1 MKKTLL
7 ALLLSALSLCSHAQL
22 HKVAKF
28 DFTQPLALNPPV
40 TPSDIG
46 TGEVQVTDK
55 VFVEY
60 PISISF
66 TPGSQNLGA
75 AIFTFKNIYTD
86 AISYYLRIL
95 TYATISF
102 NSSDNATI
110 ESIRFSNNSVIGDL
124 SLLDETQG
132 TFNDGDHY
140 WYDGKNKG
148 YNKVTF
154 FNNYAPSEIRQVEV
168 HYTIPSDVLQ
178 PTTDIA
184 DGSIVESF
192 DKLALTFSSA
202 MKIQNA
208 ANISMT
214 NGTDT
219 YKLTATVNGGV
230 VTLSAPQTITKDGTY
245 TITVPA
251 KSFVNSEGFENKQ
264 LTYTIVIRKSFNYT
278 SVTPEQGYLT
288 ALPMS
293 ITLAYDELVGGFDD
307 ANAIRLYK
315 DGVAYLPVKATKD
328 GDKQVKLEIQN
339 ITAPIKEKGVYKILV
354 PEKTIFNSMKGDKEL
369 ERYNNEFELVYTV
382 DDSETT
388 RLAKKLL
395 KNDGVGYPSH
405 ESDAYKA
412 LADLINGETTPTDEQ
427 IQTAIDAYYA
437 ETNVVMPQSTKWYKL
452 SSVNNAGKKLYIN
465 VDNGTLTFTDNA
477 KNATPLLATVEAGTT
492 ILTDA
497 EGNYISVGGVATDE
511 DHKLADLAIARINPS
526 TLKVDAGKPATA
538 ENTLCLFTLYGK
550 IGFNALGES
559 SSVYAL
565 VDHANKKFASDVT
578 ITDTY
583 FKSSLTS
590 AFSFEETEKPAEVI
604 KTVNTAYQLTPA
616 IVATNA
622 DLLTLT
628 FTEVTGV
635 SVATGTDAYFV
646 DSNNKRVANAAFVA
660 VNGKTNAFTIS
671 LKGILSKGD
680 YSLVIPEGAFRYSK
694 DGKTV
699 KTQAINASFTIGRN
713 GSADDPNI
721 SYTFTNYRILPV
733 TSSDDYVKDVELN
746 NIMIKSVGYYNN
758 ELVANPDREVTI
770 CLYNDARKVIGKG
783 HFENYSDPDDSQTPT
798 IRLKLNEP
806 IKEGSVKSEV
816 YALQIKQ
823 GTFGN
828 NNFGKYLND
837 KTSVSVSSCIANPE
851 MVLPLFVDNNK
862 AIKSV
867 ETAYTLTPDVAESA
881 ADVLTLTFPDV
892 KEMKLAANA
901 KASFMEVKG
910 SKIISATIVAAKDKK
925 NVFTIALKGLEEK
938 EYTLDISDGAF
949 LYTKDGRDV
958 KTTAISAAFSIGK
971 NGSADD
977 ERISFTEKNFTVA
990 PASSATDFIKDV
1002 ELNSITLTAA
1012 EGTKLAVNKAR
1023 KATLYSPKNEVVATG
1038 VFENVDKAAGSAIRF
1053 VMDKQIE
1060 AGKLAA
1066 GTYSLK
1072 IQKGTFGNE
1081 NFLKFL
1087 ADKTTVK
1094 AEDCVANPDTT
1105 LVFYVDNVKAIK
1117 TTETKFELLPAV
1129 AGQKDNT
1136 LTLSFPE
1143 VETLSLVADAKAQ
1156 FTAADGTKAA
1166 DAKLVADAEKKNVFS
1181 VSIEG
1186 LADGAYTLAISEGAF
1201 HYTLND
1207 REVKT
1212 QAINAAFTVDKAVKV
1227 TETKFEL
1234 LPAVAGQ
1241 KDNTLTLSF
1250 PEVETLSLVAD
1261 AKAQFT
1267 AADGTKAGDAK
1278 LVADA
1283 EKKNVF
1289 SVSIEGLADGAYT
1302 LAITEGAFHYT
1313 LNDREVKTQ
1322 AINAAFTVDKAVKVT
1337 ETKFE
1342 LLPAVAGQKDNTL
1355 TLSFPEVET
1364 LSLVADAKAQFT
1376 AADGTKAADAKLVA
1390 DAEKKNVFS
1399 VSIEGLADG
1408 AYTLA
1413 ISEGAFHY
1421 TLNDREVKTQAIN
1434 AQFTVD
1440 KAVKTVETKYELT
1453 PEVAESTDDH
1463 LTLTFPEVDALTVA
1477 DGVTAQFNDAEGNK
1491 VADATFAADG
1501 EKKNQFTI
1509 ALSQL
1514 DTEDYTLVIPEGAF
1528 IYTKDEIKVKTQAIS
1543 YSFTIGKNGS
1553 ADDERISFNYAGYTV
1568 KPESSTKEYLHDE
1581 ELNNITVV
1589 AANDMT
1595 IAANTEREATLV
1607 SVVDQTNVVAKG
1619 HFEAVET
1626 AEGENAT
1633 LRLVLDTPI
1642 VKGSLDAGVYMLQIA
1657 QGTFGNE
1664 EFGKFLADK
1673 KSVKAEDCV
1682 ANAKTSILFYVDNTW
1697 TSINGIHADGTADGD
1712 IYTLQ
1717 GVKVQKMTT
1726 PGVYIVNGKKIVKK

>member
-1 MKKTLL
+1 MRNFI
-7 ALLLSALSLCSHAQL
+7 LLLLVAFALPVAAQ
-22 HKVAKF
+22 KSNSVTF
-28 DFTQPLALNPPV
+28 DFANPTSLDPQI
-40 TPSDIG
+40 TPSDVNSG
-46 TGEVQVTDK
+46 TVSVTDK
-55 VFVEY
+55 VFHNDLIDISFAKGIL
-60 PISISF
+60 PIGAYIETRLVNSAKTYSLNISQSTIMRFSAKYGVTIDKIQFSDDCYVGDLGLADNEPGYLDAKKGNKLWTNNTSNSVNSVTFVNNYRTSKLKKITVTYTSQTNILLPSASSISNGQSLNSF
-66 TPGSQNLGA
+66 QGMELTFDGDMSVVTGA
-75 AIFTFKNIYTD
+75 
-86 AISYYLRIL
+86 
-95 TYATISF
+95 
-102 NSSDNATI
+102 NAT
-110 ESIRFSNNSVIGDL
+110 L
-124 SLLDETQG
+124 S
-132 TFNDGDHY
+132 
-140 WYDGKNKG
+140 
-148 YNKVTF
+148 
-154 FNNYAPSEIRQVEV
+154 
-168 HYTIPSDVLQ
+168 
-178 PTTDIA
+178 
-184 DGSIVESF
+184 
-192 DKLALTFSSA
+192 
-202 MKIQNA
+202 
-208 ANISMT
+208 
-214 NGTDT
+214 NGTDVTNLAIEASGTKINLTPSSPIVAPGT
-219 YKLTATVNGGV
+219 YTLKVPAGSLANRTGYMNKELIYTFIISDFHTVSASPAFGV
-230 VTLSAPQTITKDGTY
+230 VTSIPNTFTVTFSDVVGKVEHTPLVLVKDGTKNLREVY
-245 TITVPA
+245 MSHPDEGSNDVVFTISNNT
-251 KSFVNSEGFENKQ
+251 
-264 LTYTIVIRKSFNYT
+264 
-278 SVTPEQGYLT
+278 TPFT
-288 ALPMS
+288 
-293 ITLAYDELVGGFDD
+293 
-307 ANAIRLYK
+307 
-315 DGVAYLPVKATKD
+315 
-328 GDKQVKLEIQN
+328 
-339 ITAPIKEKGVYKILV
+339 EKGVYTIDV
-354 PEKTIFNSMKGDKEL
+354 PANVIYNSFPEIPALRKTNSAFTVRYEIVDDTPVPPTPEESATMKKAKEL
-369 ERYNNEFELVYTV
+369 
-382 DDSETT
+382 
-388 RLAKKLL
+388 L
-395 KNDGVGYPSH
+395 KVSGIGYPTATSP
-405 ESDAYKA
+405 ARTA
-412 LADLINGETTPTDEQ
+412 LADLVNSETMPTDEEVQ
-427 IQTAIDAYYA
+427 AAIDAFYA
-437 ETNVVMPQSTKWYKL
+437 ETVITLPDNDKYYRIEGVAANGHKLYLEYKDNAVGVTDKIDNASAFKAIINANGTMSFQTTDKKYLHVLTALNNYDETSKSNVTDSYLAKVNDLQVLKLNVSGVDADKQFGLMSIYGCLGKEKQTGNDDSTFVMLDHSDASIPTLKFSDPAFTNTL
-452 SSVNNAGKKLYIN
+452 SSAFKVVEVKRPAETIPAESVACTISPDYVNTTSN
-465 VDNGTLTFTDNA
+465 VITIQFTDNTKKITLTKNVSATIAGNGKSYQA
-477 KNATPLLATVEAGTT
+477 KVEALAGQNNTFC
-492 ILTDA
+492 IHTD
-497 EGNYISVGGVATDE
+497 G
-511 DHKLADLAIARINPS
+511 L
-526 TLKVDAGKPATA
+526 
-538 ENTLCLFTLYGK
+538 
-550 IGFNALGES
+550 
-559 SSVYAL
+559 
-565 VDHANKKFASDVT
+565 
-578 ITDTY
+578 
-583 FKSSLTS
+583 
-590 AFSFEETEKPAEVI
+590 EKGS
-604 KTVNTAYQLTPA
+604 Y
-616 IVATNA
+616 
-622 DLLTLT
+622 TLT
-628 FTEVTGV
+628 
-635 SVATGTDAYFV
+635 
-646 DSNNKRVANAAFVA
+646 
-660 VNGKTNAFTIS
+660 
-671 LKGILSKGD
+671 
-680 YSLVIPEGAFRYSK
+680 
-694 DGKTV
+694 
-699 KTQAINASFTIGRN
+699 
-713 GSADDPNI
+713 
-721 SYTFTNYRILPV
+721 
-733 TSSDDYVKDVELN
+733 
-746 NIMIKSVGYYNN
+746 
-758 ELVANPDREVTI
+758 
-770 CLYNDARKVIGKG
+770 
-783 HFENYSDPDDSQTPT
+783 
-798 IRLKLNEP
+798 
-806 IKEGSVKSEV
+806 IKEGSFAFKRDDLDINIVELKKNFNVDEFNVTNLLYGVNIDNLEPIFDTDLNNIVLTVLKGGVMSGLEPDVKKVVRIAPYFNPDNTIRTGHFEKCSDVSENV
-816 YALQIKQ
+816 YGIKLVLDKPITKGEIASSQ
-823 GTFGN
+823 YRIFIDQATFGDA
-828 NNFGKYLND
+828 NFGKYVNGD
-837 KTSVSVSSCIANPE
+837 KNVKPSDCKVNSPINITYK
-851 MVLPLFVDNNK
+851 VDNNLAVLSK
-862 AIKSV
+862 
-867 ETAYTLTPDVAESA
+867 ETAYTLTPDVAEST
-881 ADVLTLTFPDV
+881 DDKLTLKFTDV
-892 KEMKLAANA
+892 KELTLASNA
-901 KASFMEVKG
+901 KAYFTGKHDAKVADA
-910 SKIISATIVAAKDKK
+910 KIEADKTNK
-925 NVFTIALKGLEEK
+925 NVFTIALTPLK
-938 EYTLDISDGAF
+938 EIGNGDYELVIEDGAF

-1060 AGKLAA
+1060 AGKLEA

-1117 TTETKFELLPAV
+1117 TTETKYELLPAV

-1143 VETLSLVADAKAQ
+1143 VKTLTLVADAKAQ
-1156 FTAADGTKAA
+1156 FTAADGTKAG
-1166 DAKLVADAEKKNVFS
+1166 DAKLVADAEKKNVFT

-1212 QAINAAFTVDKAVKV
+1212 QAINAKFSVDKAVKV

-1289 SVSIEGLADGAYT
+1289 T
-1302 LAITEGAFHYT
+1302 
-1313 LNDREVKTQ
+1313 
-1322 AINAAFTVDKAVKVT
+1322 
-1337 ETKFE
+1337 
-1342 LLPAVAGQKDNTL
+1342 
-1355 TLSFPEVET
+1355 
-1364 LSLVADAKAQFT
+1364 
-1376 AADGTKAADAKLVA
+1376 
-1390 DAEKKNVFS
+1390 

-1434 AQFTVD
+1434 AAFTVD

-1463 LTLTFPEVDALTVA
+1463 LTLTFPEVDAMTVA

-1607 SVVDQTNVVAKG
+1607 SVVDPTVVVAKG
-1619 HFEAVET
+1619 HFEVVET